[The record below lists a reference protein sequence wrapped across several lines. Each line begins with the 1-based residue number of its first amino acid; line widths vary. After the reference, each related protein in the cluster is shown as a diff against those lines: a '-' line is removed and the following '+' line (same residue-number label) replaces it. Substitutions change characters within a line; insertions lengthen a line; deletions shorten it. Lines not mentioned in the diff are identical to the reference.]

1 MPTEHNSEVMREL
14 LTSCAFELFA
24 DYGVVLEPATA
35 PASPSEMVAVIGF
48 TSDEMRGTLAISA
61 RVDFFARTNVISSD
75 PNEEQIRDWAGEL
88 GNQLMGRIK
97 NRLLA
102 YNLVLAMGT
111 PMVIIGMSMDL
122 GPRRTGI
129 VNRLAWSSTQGEVQA
144 WLEASH
150 EAGLWLERSADADD
164 AIQAEGDLLFF

>member
-14 LTSCAFELFA
+14 LTSCALELFA
-24 DYGVVLEPATA
+24 DYGVVLEPAKA
-35 PASPSEMVAVIGF
+35 PVSPSEMVAVVGF

-61 RVDFFARTNVISSD
+61 QLDFFSRTNVISSE
-75 PNEEQIRDWAGEL
+75 PTEEQIRDWAGEL
-88 GNQLMGRIK
+88 GNQLMGRVK

-111 PMVIIGMSMDL
+111 PMVIIGMSMHL
-122 GPRRTGI
+122 GQRRTGI
-129 VNRLAWSSTQGEVQA
+129 VNRLAWTSSQGDIEA

-150 EAGLWLERSADADD
+150 EAGLWLERSAAAED